1 MKKFISFIAVYNER
15 IIFYPLLK
23 KIPSYNTQ
31 CNLNKT
37 DQTLLRFFLTHTAH
51 NFLISSK

>member
-1 MKKFISFIAVYNER
+1 MAVYNER
-15 IIFYPLLK
+15 IIFYFVSK
-23 KIPSYNTQ
+23 KISYNTQ
-31 CNLNKT
+31 CNLNKM